1 MNDTTETDAKPKKKG
16 GAKKMLLIVVG
27 AIVLIGGGVGA
38 GLYASG
44 MGLTGDHAKA
54 PAEDPNI
61 PKLVPKEGVEGADA
75 HAAPK
80 GKHGGAEEASP
91 DPTKYQA
98 TFYPIEQSF
107 TSNLRDSDGFVQ
119 LGIGVSTFYDNRV
132 IENLKKN
139 DMPVRSA
146 VLMTLADQDAFVIT
160 TPEGKKLLQRALKDA
175 INDVLKSREGF
186 GGVDSVYFTSFII
199 Q

>member
-1 MNDTTETDAKPKKKG
+1 MSDAEPKPKKKG
-16 GAKKMLLIVVG
+16 GKLKKLLLFGGG
-27 AIVLIGGGVGA
+27 AILLLGGGVGA

-44 MGLTGDHAKA
+44 AGLAGAKG
-54 PAEDPNI
+54 PQEDPSK
-61 PKLVPKEGVEGADA
+61 PKLVLKEGVKEHGGGDHGKPAKGKNGGADEPVIDA
-75 HAAPK
+75 
-80 GKHGGAEEASP
+80 
-91 DPTKYQA
+91 TKYQA
-98 TFYPIEQSF
+98 SYYPIEDSF

-119 LGIGVSTFYDNRV
+119 LGIGVSTFYDQRV

-139 DMPVRSA
+139 EMPVRSA

-160 TPEGKKLLQRALKDA
+160 TPEGKKLLQKALKDS

-186 GGVDSVYFTSFII
+186 GGVNDVYFTSFII

>member
-1 MNDTTETDAKPKKKG
+1 MSKAGTETKPKKKG
-16 GAKKMLLIVVG
+16 GMKKLLLIGGG
-27 AIVLIGGGVGA
+27 AILLVGGGVGA
-38 GLYASG
+38 GLYAAG
-44 MGLTGDHAKA
+44 TGLACGHA
-54 PAEDPNI
+54 PAEDPNK
-61 PKLVPKEGVEGADA
+61 PKLVPKEGAEHADA
-75 HAAPK
+75 HAPAARHAGAPD
-80 GKHGGAEEASP
+80 GP
-91 DPTKYQA
+91 DPTRYQA
-98 TFYPIEQSF
+98 TYYPIEQSF

-146 VLMTLADQDAFVIT
+146 VLMTLADQDSFVIT
-160 TPEGKKLLQRALKDA
+160 TPDGKKALQHALKDA
-175 INDVLKSREGF
+175 INGVLEQREGF

>member
-1 MNDTTETDAKPKKKG
+1 MSDTTETEAKPKKKG
-16 GAKKMLLIVVG
+16 GAKKVLLIVVG
-27 AIVLIGGGVGA
+27 AIVLVGGGVGA

-44 MGLTGDHAKA
+44 MGLTGNHAK
-54 PAEDPNI
+54 AEDPNI
-61 PKLVPKEGVEGADA
+61 PKLVPKEGVEGVDA

-80 GKHGGAEEASP
+80 GKHAAGEEPSP
-91 DPTKYQA
+91 DPTKYQV

-146 VLMTLADQDAFVIT
+146 VLLTLADQDAFVIT
-160 TPEGKKLLQRALKDA
+160 TPEGKKMLQRALKDA